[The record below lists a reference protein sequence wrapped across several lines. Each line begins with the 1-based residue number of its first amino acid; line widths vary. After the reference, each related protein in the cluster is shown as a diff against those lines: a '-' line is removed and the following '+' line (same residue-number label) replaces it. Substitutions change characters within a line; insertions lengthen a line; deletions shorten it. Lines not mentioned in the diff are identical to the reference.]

1 MQGTLKINHKKRQ
14 IIMNGTFAKY
24 AQNCGSPQF
33 EHLMKVKAL
42 FPKYK
47 LVTQKIKKNPDRVE
61 YKGLS
66 TDFMRWYIS
75 EFSSTDEIRNENL
88 EKFDFAMDVVGGER
102 GGYGK
107 IKSWFLFKYPA
118 IKVNGVTKELKALYF
133 DSTLESDSEEIDEM
147 FNELYELNQSE
158 PEVKE
163 VA

>member
-33 EHLMKVKAL
+33 EHLMEVKAL

-47 LVTQKIKKNPDRVE
+47 PVTQKIKKNPDRVE

-75 EFSSTDEIRNENL
+75 EFSSTDEIRTENL
-88 EKFDFAMDVVGGER
+88 KKFDFAKNVVGGER

-107 IKSWFLFKYPA
+107 IKSWFLFKYPE
-118 IKVNGVTKELKALYF
+118 IKVNGVTKELKNLYI
-133 DSTLESDSEEIDEM
+133 DSTLKTGAEEVEEM
-147 FNELYELNQSE
+147 FNNIFEFSQSE

-163 VA
+163 AV